1 MKKTLIQKLG
11 LLGVVSF
18 LSYMAAVIFAPLA
31 YPGYDWMAQAVSD
44 LSAANAPSLALW
56 NQLSSLYNACELP
69 CVMMVCVGIQGQKN
83 KLLRVGIYL
92 FAAMEWVSAVGFR
105 MFPLSDSGYA
115 GAWQD
120 QMHLITTALVVAL
133 FLLLLF
139 LLTIPRKPFAVSTSN
154 AQECS
159 PLHGRELVLHGVL
172 FVLCLLAVFSVLSW
186 QILLG
191 VVLAALL
198 LFAGGSW
205 LEKRSRKPETRTE
218 LPQET
223 AETMEVDGVTYRRRT
238 DLTTIL
244 VMGIDHD
251 SEVEAEGSYQGGQA
265 DFQRLIVIDSKDKT
279 VRQLKIDRDTM
290 AEVTVLGML
299 GNPVGTTQMQISL
312 AHGFGDGK
320 EESCGYARDA
330 VSRLL
335 QGENI
340 DFYLAMSL
348 DGISVLNDLAGGVT
362 VTLEDDFSAA
372 DPAMTK
378 GTTLTLHGDQAEI
391 FVRRRMDIG
400 EGTNEARM
408 VRQEEYLTQLS
419 AQLESR
425 VQQDQQFTAQVYDAL
440 QPYLVTDLAKGQLVN
455 EVWAAK
461 DDTVEPAIALEGEH
475 KVAED
480 GFTEFYPTEAS
491 IQKAVLTLFWEPV
504 EE

>member
-1 MKKTLIQKLG
+1 MNTKKQ
-11 LLGVVSF
+11 
-18 LSYMAAVIFAPLA
+18 YRAA
-31 YPGYDWMAQAVSD
+31 
-44 LSAANAPSLALW
+44 AAA
-56 NQLSSLYNACELP
+56 
-69 CVMMVCVGIQGQKN
+69 
-83 KLLRVGIYL
+83 
-92 FAAMEWVSAVGFR
+92 
-105 MFPLSDSGYA
+105 
-115 GAWQD
+115 
-120 QMHLITTALVVAL
+120 
-133 FLLLLF
+133 
-139 LLTIPRKPFAVSTSN
+139 
-154 AQECS
+154 
-159 PLHGRELVLHGVL
+159 
-172 FVLCLLAVFSVLSW
+172 LAVL
-186 QILLG
+186 
-191 VVLAALL
+191 VLAALL

-238 DLTTIL
+238 GLTTIL

-408 VRQEEYLTQLS
+408 VRQEEYLAQLS

-425 VQQDQQFTAQVYDAL
+425 ISSSPHRCTMRCSLIWSPTL
-440 QPYLVTDLAKGQLVN
+440 QKVSWSMRCGPQRTILWNLPLHWRASTRWQRTDS
-455 EVWAAK
+455 
-461 DDTVEPAIALEGEH
+461 PS
-475 KVAED
+475 
-480 GFTEFYPTEAS
+480 S
-491 IQKAVLTLFWEPV
+491 IRPKIPSRRRF
-504 EE
+504 